1 MCEKGIDACLA
12 ALKSLPDQ
20 CVTPKMLED
29 LDNTVF
35 FHDNI
40 DLDNDD
46 PNNVTFFNENLD

>member
-12 ALKSLPDQ
+12 ALKSLPDW